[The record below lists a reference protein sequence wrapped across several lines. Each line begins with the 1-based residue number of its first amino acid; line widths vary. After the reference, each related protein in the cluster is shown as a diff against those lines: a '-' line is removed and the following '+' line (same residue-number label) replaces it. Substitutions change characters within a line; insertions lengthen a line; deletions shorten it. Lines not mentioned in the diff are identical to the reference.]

1 MRSLHNRDVP
11 VARPGEFVP
20 LRIGPLVVGPPVVLA
35 PMAGVTN
42 APFRTLCRQFSGNR
56 ILYVSEM
63 ITARSF
69 AQRHAK
75 TMRHAAFGPT
85 ESTRS
90 IQLYGTEASSLAE
103 ATRILVYEWQVHHVD
118 INLGCPVR
126 KITSQGGGSAIP
138 LRPALMARLVGAV
151 VRAAGPVPVTCK
163 FRKGIDEELLTF
175 KDAGRVAEQEG
186 CAAVALHARTA
197 AQLYDG
203 DADWDA
209 IAALKQH
216 VAIPVLGNGDVYEAF
231 DALRMMRATG
241 CDGVVV
247 GRGCLGRPWL
257 FRELCQAFDGREPDD
272 PPDLGGVVDVA
283 LEHARALIAFGG
295 EPGGVQQMRKFVG
308 WYLKSFPGARRALP
322 SLQSASTYAELEAG
336 LRALP
341 REVPFP
347 PAALRA
353 RRCKR
358 AGTQKVS
365 LPAGYL
371 AQRALDCELDAAAEG
386 VDAEAISGG

>member
-1 MRSLHNRDVP
+1 
-11 VARPGEFVP
+11 
-20 LRIGPLVVGPPVVLA
+20 
-35 PMAGVTN
+35 
-42 APFRTLCRQFSGNR
+42 
-56 ILYVSEM
+56 
-63 ITARSF
+63 
-69 AQRHAK
+69 
-75 TMRHAAFGPT
+75 
-85 ESTRS
+85 
-90 IQLYGTEASSLAE
+90 
-103 ATRILVYEWQVHHVD
+103 
-118 INLGCPVR
+118 VR
-126 KITSQGGGSAIP
+126 KVTRKGGGAAIP
-138 LRPALMARLVGAV
+138 LKPRLLARI
-151 VRAAGPVPVTCK
+151 VRAAVTHAGAVPVTMK
-163 FRKGIDEELLTF
+163 FRLGIDEAHETYL
-175 KDAGRVAEQEG
+175 DAGRIGEAEG
-186 CAAVALHARTA
+186 CSAVALHARTA

-203 DADWDA
+203 EADWRA
-209 IAALKQH
+209 IAALKQA
-216 VAIPVLGNGDVYEAF
+216 VRTIPVLGNGDVWEAE